1 LNAVDQEM
9 RVRVGAR
16 LRQERLRRG
25 LTIDQVATSSDLTK
39 GFVSQLERG
48 ETSASLASLT
58 RLAATL
64 GLELSRLF
72 ERPSA
77 SLGVLRKEEK
87 FPVYTG
93 GEGVTDYQITPANER
108 RVQLF
113 DTRAEPGGSA
123 GDELYTLDGDV
134 VVAYVLSGQ
143 LEFRFADETVLLQE
157 GDSITYVSTQ
167 AHTWAN
173 PSASEGTHF
182 LFFCAPAAV

>member
-1 LNAVDQEM
+1 
-9 RVRVGAR
+9 VRVGAR
-16 LRQERLRRG
+16 LRQERLSRG
-25 LTIDQVATSSDLTK
+25 LTIDHVATSSDLTK

-77 SLGVLRKEEK
+77 SLGVLRKDEK

-93 GEGVTDYQITPANER
+93 GEGITDYQLTPSSEK
-108 RVQLF
+108 RVQVF
-113 DTRAEPGGSA
+113 ETTVEPMGSQ
-123 GDELYTLDGDV
+123 GEELYTLDGDV

-143 LEFRFADETVLLQE
+143 LEFRFEEETVLLQE
-157 GDSITYVSTQ
+157 GDSITYLTTQ
-167 AHTWAN
+167 PHTWAN
-173 PSASEGTHF
+173 PSATETTHF
-182 LFFCAPAAV
+182 LFFCAPAVF

>member
-1 LNAVDQEM
+1 M
-9 RVRVGAR
+9 RVRVGKR

-25 LTIDQVATSSDLTK
+25 LTIDRVATSSDLTK

-58 RLAATL
+58 RLAAAL

-77 SLGVLRKEEK
+77 SLGVLRKDER

-93 GEGVTDYQITPANER
+93 GEGAADYQLTPASER

-113 DTRAEPGGSA
+113 HTTVEPGGNA
-123 GDELYTLDGDV
+123 GEELYTLDGDV
-134 VVAYVLSGQ
+134 IVAYVLDGQ
-143 LEFRFADETVLLQE
+143 VEFRFEDETVLLEE
-157 GDSITYVSTQ
+157 GDSITYVCAQ
-167 AHTWAN
+167 PHTWAN
-173 PSASEGTHF
+173 PSTTETTHF
-182 LFFCAPAAV
+182 LFFCAPAVV